1 MVEKK
6 TNNLQK
12 QNNNIKES
20 IVATNQAATH
30 ESMSV
35 ESLLLRNL
43 SHMNSRG
50 AQVKDCKKSHKIL
63 GDMHRAKKKNNK
75 QQNNKRY
82 TQWCVIVVSSVSL
95 QSISRLRQF

>member
-1 MVEKK
+1 MHGEKK
-6 TNNLQK
+6 QTLPK

-50 AQVKDCKKSHKIL
+50 AQVKDCKKSYKIL
-63 GDMHRAKKKNNK
+63 GDMHTATKK
-75 QQNNKRY
+75 QQNNKPY
-82 TQWCVIVVSSVSL
+82 TQWCVYVVSSVSL